1 MKLQKSLLELA
12 QLKRY
17 VFILCGNRL
26 LNPILEKH
34 QEELEKEGFLELPGV
49 DEVIEKDLLRPDLNP
64 PNGMYFPVPI
74 AREKKTGEEPKPEVI
89 NRFHYDFIMV
99 NDQQQWSL
107 KNKPISG
114 RILEFFQSH
123 LNYELETGRYF
134 VEYFSESRWDKCYLE
149 CDVSP
154 MLALSI
160 SFEKHN
166 FKMLLNNGKE
176 DQTKESVLMMDDQER
191 CFLKSQ
197 THGIVL
203 LADAPR
209 YEILKHLDDSDQD
222 LVINGQSIPIL
233 NAQPQ

>member
-1 MKLQKSLLELA
+1 MKLQQSLLELA

-34 QEELEKEGFLELPGV
+34 QEELEKEGLLELPGV
-49 DEVIEKDLLRPDLNP
+49 DEVIEKDLFRTDLNP

-154 MLALSI
+154 MLALSV
-160 SFEKHN
+160 SYEKHN
-166 FKMLLNNGKE
+166 FKMLLNNGK
-176 DQTKESVLMMDDQER
+176 D
-191 CFLKSQ
+191 C
-197 THGIVL
+197 L
-203 LADAPR
+203 LYTSPSPR
-209 YEILKHLDDSDQD
+209 D
-222 LVINGQSIPIL
+222 
-233 NAQPQ
+233 

>member
-1 MKLQKSLLELA
+1 MKLQQSLLELA

-34 QEELEKEGFLELPGV
+34 QEELEKEGLLELPGV
-49 DEVIEKDLLRPDLNP
+49 DEVIEKDLLRTDLNP

-74 AREKKTGEEPKPEVI
+74 AREKKIGEEPKPEVI
-89 NRFHYDFIMV
+89 SRFHYDFVMV

-123 LNYELETGRYF
+123 LNYELETRRYF

-149 CDVSP
+149 CVVSP

-160 SFEKHN
+160 SYEKQK
-166 FKMLLNNGKE
+166 FKK
-176 DQTKESVLMMDDQER
+176 
-191 CFLKSQ
+191 KSLWSF
-197 THGIVL
+197 I
-203 LADAPR
+203 
-209 YEILKHLDDSDQD
+209 
-222 LVINGQSIPIL
+222 
-233 NAQPQ
+233 

>member
-34 QEELEKEGFLELPGV
+34 QEELEKEGLLELPEV

-74 AREKKTGEEPKPEVI
+74 AREKKTGEELKPEVI

-107 KNKPISG
+107 KN
-114 RILEFFQSH
+114 
-123 LNYELETGRYF
+123 
-134 VEYFSESRWDKCYLE
+134 
-149 CDVSP
+149 
-154 MLALSI
+154 LSLI
-160 SFEKHN
+160 H
-166 FKMLLNNGKE
+166 
-176 DQTKESVLMMDDQER
+176 
-191 CFLKSQ
+191 
-197 THGIVL
+197 I
-203 LADAPR
+203 
-209 YEILKHLDDSDQD
+209 
-222 LVINGQSIPIL
+222 
-233 NAQPQ
+233 

>member
-1 MKLQKSLLELA
+1 MKFQQSLLELA

-34 QEELEKEGFLELPGV
+34 QEELEKEGLLELPGV

-74 AREKKTGEEPKPEVI
+74 AREKKTGEELKPEVI

-123 LNYELETGRYF
+123 LNYELETERYF

-154 MLALSI
+154 MLALSV
-160 SFEKHN
+160 SHEKHN

-176 DQTKESVLMMDDQER
+176 DHTKESVLMMDDQER
-191 CFLKSQ
+191 CFLKS
-197 THGIVL
+197 H
-203 LADAPR
+203 
-209 YEILKHLDDSDQD
+209 ILSLIH
-222 LVINGQSIPIL
+222 I
-233 NAQPQ
+233 

>member
-1 MKLQKSLLELA
+1 MKLQQSLLELA

-34 QEELEKEGFLELPGV
+34 QEELEKEGLLELPGV
-49 DEVIEKDLLRPDLNP
+49 DEVIEKHLLRPDLNP

-74 AREKKTGEEPKPEVI
+74 AREKKTGEEPRPEVI

-160 SFEKHN
+160 SYEKH
-166 FKMLLNNGKE
+166 
-176 DQTKESVLMMDDQER
+176 T
-191 CFLKSQ
+191 
-197 THGIVL
+197 
-203 LADAPR
+203 
-209 YEILKHLDDSDQD
+209 
-222 LVINGQSIPIL
+222 
-233 NAQPQ
+233 